1 MTSGEHQHVDYPNG
15 SAEQGSPDVPA
26 RVAGRLAELGHQV
39 TTQRL
44 KLAELIFSK
53 PQHLAAEDLLRMALA
68 AGIKVS
74 KATVY
79 NTLNLFAECG
89 LVREVN
95 VDADRLYYDS
105 TTIPHHHFFNE
116 DTGEL
121 SDVPMNSVCLGDLP
135 EPPEGTET
143 AGVEVVIRLRN
154 RR

>member
-1 MTSGEHQHVDYPNG
+1 MATQLPQSDIEDG
-15 SAEQGSPDVPA
+15 AEA
-26 RVAGRLAELGHQV
+26 RVARCLSAHGHQV
-39 TTQRL
+39 TAQRMR
-44 KLAELIFSK
+44 LARLIFAR
-53 PQHLAAEDLLRMALA
+53 PQHLSAEDVLRMAVT

-105 TTIPHHHFFNE
+105 TTAPHHHFFNE

-121 SDVPMNSVCLGDLP
+121 SDVPVDAVSVADLP
-135 EPPEGTET
+135 EPPAGTET
-143 AGVEVVIRLRN
+143 AGIDVVIRIRN
-154 RR
+154 RRP

>member
-1 MTSGEHQHVDYPNG
+1 MTICNPHTGTTSGTAPG
-15 SAEQGSPDVPA
+15 PAA

-53 PQHLAAEDLLRMALA
+53 PQHLCAEDVLRLALG

-121 SDVPMNSVCLGDLP
+121 SDVPLNSVRLGDLP